1 MTASPSSGA
10 PTIRSGDGEALH
22 RRSLLGPLAVSVV
35 ASGAILTAFV
45 AAMLTMAGSAP
56 SLPQLGV
63 IFAGAMIVVLAGEHW
78 LAWASDAVWPA
89 RLALVWIAGLVATM
103 AAQLLGYFVFGL
115 DAPHAFAIWAL
126 ILFALTIVRPPRSA
140 ARAGRLS
147 DFPDWVVLAAI
158 AIIAG
163 FACRNIVAALPSI
176 VDTGRLVGFSD
187 DILHAAHIAEFGDP
201 LAYGR
206 GYLMLSDIGLS
217 FYHYGHYMPVAAV
230 MALLGLPPLAATS
243 ALLVPLGVLIAGVGI
258 YALAGALGG
267 RAAGLLALGVI
278 FALPDGSQYGPGMGF
293 FGFHGV
299 LIAAPGSGFGLA
311 AACGALVCLDR
322 FWRHGEGRRMLA
334 TAAAL
339 TAAITQLRF
348 HFILLMMPALALTAF
363 AALPAVRRRPWQ
375 ALVLFATAVAG
386 LVLLCLFVPPVR
398 DRIAAFTNVVRFLTV
413 ALDYLGPS
421 FHPDFFANLVASLG
435 TRWAVAVGVAVALLE
450 IVGVLIVVYPLLL
463 FWKVRRFG
471 WELADI
477 FPLALTLSYIAV
489 MVLAPSTPFA
499 EPSTELQHR
508 PLIFFYAIMAIYASA
523 YLCRIVGLGR
533 DQVLTTRTVAVAATA
548 LIILSGLFAVFV
560 GYGDRGKQNAMAA
573 SYSRVPIDPGVVPI
587 ALAIREAARPGQTLA
602 VATLEPSEMII
613 ELCAEIASISAV
625 PCYVSRPS
633 EAWRVAGANGATVEA
648 RLATMRDVAASPTLP
663 AAYAKLRAAGVDWYV
678 VRASAPLA
686 FDPQFSG
693 AMLRNSAGA
702 LYEVP

>member
-1 MTASPSSGA
+1 MTASPSSET
-10 PTIRSGDGEALH
+10 PTIRTGDGEVLH
-22 RRSLLGPLAVSVV
+22 RPSLLGPLAASVA
-35 ASGAILTAFV
+35 ASGVILTAFV

-56 SLPQLGV
+56 ALPQLGLV
-63 IFAGAMIVVLAGEHW
+63 FAGALIVVLAGEHW
-78 LAWASDAVWPA
+78 LAWASNAVWPA

-115 DAPHAFAIWAL
+115 DAPHSFAIWAL
-126 ILFALTIVRPPRSA
+126 ILFALTIIRPPRP
-140 ARAGRLS
+140 AGRGGPLS
-147 DFPDWVVLAAI
+147 DLPDWIVLAAI
-158 AIIAG
+158 AVIAG

-176 VDTGRLVGFSD
+176 IENGRLVGFSD

-206 GYLMLSDIGLS
+206 GYLMLPDIGLS
-217 FYHYGHYMPVAAV
+217 FYHYGHYMPVAAI
-230 MALLGLPPLAATS
+230 MALFGLSPLAATS
-243 ALLVPLGVLIAGVGI
+243 ALLVPMGVLIAGVGI
-258 YALAGALGG
+258 YALATALGG

-322 FWRHGEGRRMLA
+322 CWRYGEGRRMLA

-348 HFILLMMPALALTAF
+348 HFILLMMPALAMTAF
-363 AALPAVRRRPWQ
+363 AALPAVRRRPWRY
-375 ALVLFATAVAG
+375 LTLFAMALAAV
-386 LVLLCLFVPPVR
+386 VLIGLFVPPVR
-398 DRIAAFTNVVRFLTV
+398 DRIAGFTNVVRFLVV

-421 FHPDFFANLVASLG
+421 FHPDFFAGLMASLG
-435 TRWAVAVGVAVALLE
+435 TRLAVAIGVAVALLE
-450 IVGVLIVVYPLLL
+450 ILGVLIAVYPLLL
-463 FWKVRRFG
+463 VWKVRRFG
-471 WELADI
+471 LELADI
-477 FPLALTLSYIAV
+477 FPLTLTLAYIAV

-508 PLIFFYAIMAIYASA
+508 PLIFFYAVIAICASA

-533 DQVLTTRTVAVAATA
+533 DHFLTTRTVAAAATV
-548 LIILSGLFAVFV
+548 LIVLSGLFAAFV
-560 GYGDRGKQNAMAA
+560 GYGDRGKQNAIAA

-602 VATLEPSEMII
+602 VATLEPSETII

-648 RLATMRDVAASPTLP
+648 RLAILRDVAASPTLP
-663 AAYAKLRAAGVDWYV
+663 AAYAKLRAAGINWYV

-693 AMLRNSAGA
+693 AKLRNSAGA
-702 LYEVP
+702 LYGVP